1 MYGTGPGVIAEAA
14 DPPWHFVGDGLFIK
28 IQKQVSQNQA
38 TLTKIKKN
46 KEKLTNERDDMKDSD
61 YVAKVIRYKYKY
73 TKDGERVYN
82 IKEKGDN

>member
-1 MYGTGPGVIAEAA
+1 MTKARTA
-14 DPPWHFVGDGLFIK
+14 K